1 MTELEAVNVGIRLL
15 GEQPVTSLTDP
26 LIEITGLYQELQLTH
41 DEVAR
46 RGWQSFNIKKNL
58 EIPKNFNTNT
68 EWSID
73 LTDQY
78 YRVDPS
84 YQHGLVVRWNG
95 TRNTFYNTRTNVW
108 EDINGDSVN
117 CDVIERVDFED
128 CPEVYQDYVALK
140 TARRV
145 LLRLHGT
152 TDVYQVSAQ
161 EELEKDIR
169 LQEFESDLGDQTLF
183 NSNSQIMSGNY
194 RVKNYGRRF
203 I

>member
-1 MTELEAVNVGIRLL
+1 M
-15 GEQPVTSLTDP
+15 
-26 LIEITGLYQELQLTH
+26 
-41 DEVAR
+41 
-46 RGWQSFNIKKNL
+46 
-58 EIPKNFNTNT
+58 
-68 EWSID
+68 
-73 LTDQY
+73 
-78 YRVDPS
+78 
-84 YQHGLVVRWNG
+84 
-95 TRNTFYNTRTNVW
+95 
-108 EDINGDSVN
+108 
-117 CDVIERVDFED
+117 
-128 CPEVYQDYVALK
+128 YQDYVALK